1 MEPDK
6 EKAPRQ
12 KMKGGREG
20 KPGVGVK
27 IFSLLGL
34 LVGLP
39 TPSPEPLPTLLRAK
53 IEDKVT
59 RPLVTRRLSIS
70 GAFSSL
76 DFTAASRA
84 KIGGAPAAVS
94 NF

>member
-1 MEPDK
+1 M
-6 EKAPRQ
+6 
-12 KMKGGREG
+12 
-20 KPGVGVK
+20 VC
-27 IFSLLGL
+27 LLCS
-34 LVGLP
+34 
-39 TPSPEPLPTLLRAK
+39 PSQSVVATGDA
-53 IEDKVT
+53 IENKVT